1 MGFFAENAI
10 SVVMGSIVMITATKW
25 HWRGGVNTHYPKMNG
40 KIVIITGANTGIGY
54 ECTNV
59 IARLGAEK
67 VILACRNPKLGNAA
81 VEKLGHKNIEFM

>member
-1 MGFFAENAI
+1 MSFWAQNAPAI
-10 SVVMGSIVMITATKW
+10 AVGAVASLAVIKMYFKGGS
-25 HWRGGVNTHYPKMNG
+25 NTHYPSMAG

-54 ECTNV
+54 ECTDV
-59 IARLGAEK
+59 IAGLGAEK